1 MGVYINEETQEFHLQ
16 SSTSS
21 YIVHVLKNGQIG
33 HLYYG
38 RKIRHRSSF
47 AHLFRI
53 QPRAAESSVY
63 AGDLAFSLDIIKQ
76 EYPGYGTSDYREPA
90 FQLEQENGSRISDF
104 QYESYSLSKG
114 KPSLD
119 GLPAVYTEDPSEAD
133 TLIFHLKDAVTGAAL
148 DLMYSVY
155 AERGIIARSAR
166 IHNQGDQVLQANR
179 LLSASVD
186 FPDSRMHMVT
196 LNGSWSRE
204 RHVAERPLHEGVQ
217 KISSARGTSSAQHN
231 PFLALKRPETTEESG
246 EVFGFHFVYSGN
258 FLAQAE
264 VDHYDSTRVT
274 MGINP
279 FDFRWRL
286 EPGDDF
292 QTPEVILAYSDE
304 GMSGLSGELHSL
316 YRERLVRG
324 PWRDQ
329 TRPVLINNW
338 EATYFDFDEKTLV
351 SLASAAKDLG
361 VELFVLD
368 DGWFGRRDDDTS
380 SLGDWYAD
388 TRKLPE
394 GLPGL
399 SKKITDLGMAFGL
412 WIEPEM
418 VNEDSELY
426 KKHPDW
432 IIHVPDR
439 PSSHGRNQLTLDLSR
454 QEVVDYLYDQL
465 HARLSEAD
473 VSYVKWDMNR
483 NMTEIGSAALPAG
496 RQTETAHRYMLGVY
510 QLYERLIT
518 AFPHVLFESCASG
531 GCRFDPGMLYY
542 APQAW
547 TSDDTD
553 AIERLKIQY
562 GTSIAYPLSTMGA
575 HVSDVPNHQVH
586 RTTSLEMRGDVSIF
600 GMFGYEMD
608 IRKLS
613 VEEQEQMK
621 QQIALYKAKREL
633 IQKGTFHRLL
643 SPFEGDGN
651 RTSWMV
657 VSENKKEALV
667 GWYRVLAEPNP
678 GFPRVKLA
686 GLDPDQLYRVDG
698 GPVRGG
704 DELMHAGLLIDQE
717 HSGSVPPEGEK
728 LGDFISCV
736 YHLEAVD
743 EELL

>member
-1 MGVYINEETQEFHLQ
+1 MPVYIQEETQEFHLQ

-21 YIVHVLKNGQIG
+21 YILHVLKNGQLG

-38 RKIRHRSSF
+38 KKIRHRSSF

-53 QPRAAESSVY
+53 QPRAAESSVFE
-63 AGDLAFSLDIIKQ
+63 GDLAFSLDIIKQ
-76 EYPGYGTSDYREPA
+76 EFPGYGTTDYREPA
-90 FQLEQENGSRISDF
+90 FQIEQENGSRISDF
-104 QYESYSLSKG
+104 QYQGYTLTEG
-114 KPSLD
+114 KPGLA

-133 TLIFHLKDAVTGAAL
+133 TLTLHLRDEVTGAEL
-148 DLMYSVY
+148 DLLYTVY
-155 AERGIIARSAR
+155 ADRGIIARSAQIR
-166 IHNQGDQVLQANR
+166 NLGSEVLQMNR
-179 LLSASVD
+179 MLSASVD
-186 FPDSRMHMVT
+186 FPDSCMNMVT

-204 RHVAERPLHEGVQ
+204 RHVAEQPLHEGVQ
-217 KISSARGTSSAQHN
+217 KITSARGTSSTQHN
-231 PFLALKRPETTEESG
+231 PFLALKRPETTENSG

-258 FLAQAE
+258 FIAQAE
-264 VDHYDSTRVT
+264 VDHYDSTRVS

-286 EPGDDF
+286 EPEEEF
-292 QTPEVILAYSDE
+292 QTPEVIFAYSGK
-304 GMSGLSGELHSL
+304 GMNGLSGELHSL

-329 TRPVLINNW
+329 TRPVLMNNW
-338 EATYFDFDEKTLV
+338 EATYFDFDEDTLV

-394 GLPGL
+394 GLPGV
-399 SKKITDLGMAFGL
+399 SEKITGLGMKFGL

-418 VNEDSELY
+418 VNQDSELFR
-426 KKHPDW
+426 KHPDW

-454 QEVVDYLYDQL
+454 QEVVDYLYEQL
-465 HARLSEAD
+465 HARLQEAD

-483 NMTEIGSAALPAG
+483 NMTEIGSADLPAG

-531 GCRFDPGMLYY
+531 GARFDPGMLYY

-553 AIERLKIQY
+553 AVERLKIQY
-562 GTSIAYPLSTMGA
+562 GTSLAYPLSAMGA

-586 RTTSLEMRGDVSIF
+586 RRTSLEMRGHVSMF

-608 IRKLS
+608 IRQLS
-613 VEEQEQMK
+613 TAEQEQVK
-621 QQIALYKAKREL
+621 EQIRLFKANREL
-633 IQKGTFHRLL
+633 IQKGKFHRLI

-657 VSENKKEALV
+657 VSEDQEQALV
-667 GWYRVLAEPNP
+667 GWYRVLAVPNP
-678 GFPRVKLA
+678 GFPRVQLS
-686 GLDPDQLYRVDG
+686 GLDPDKLYRING

-704 DELMHAGLLIDQE
+704 DELMYAGLLVDQE

-728 LGDFISCV
+728 LGDFISHL
-736 YHLEAVD
+736 YYLEAV
-743 EELL
+743 EE